1 MFIFAGIRI
10 GIILLVAALARLL
23 WRTNRGFLIPL
34 STQPKWQESLAHTV
48 HWVLLLAT
56 LLMPLSGVMMSIGGG
71 YPVGVFGFEI
81 IARSEDKI
89 EILSNIGHVIHGL
102 GGKMLFALILLHI
115 VGAIKHERIDKD
127 GTLSRMLGRNL
138 P

>member
-1 MFIFAGIRI
+1 
-10 GIILLVAALARLL
+10 
-23 WRTNRGFLIPL
+23 
-34 STQPKWQESLAHTV
+34 
-48 HWVLLLAT
+48 
-56 LLMPLSGVMMSIGGG
+56 MMSIGGG

-89 EILSNIGHVIHGL
+89 EILSKIGHVIHGL
-102 GGKMLFALILLHI
+102 GGKLLIALILLHI